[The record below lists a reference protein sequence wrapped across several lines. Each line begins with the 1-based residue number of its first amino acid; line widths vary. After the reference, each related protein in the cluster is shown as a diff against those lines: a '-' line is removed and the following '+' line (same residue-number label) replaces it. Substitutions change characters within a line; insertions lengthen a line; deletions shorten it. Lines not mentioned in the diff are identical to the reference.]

1 MAVEEFK
8 GMAISDKGRVFDLI
22 IPIIVLI
29 IFSILGM
36 LYAGGFFQGVDF
48 ATAVGENRCSA
59 CASACAWRWW

>member
-1 MAVEEFK
+1 
-8 GMAISDKGRVFDLI
+8 MAISDKGRVFDLI

-48 ATAVGENRCSA
+48 ATRCV
-59 CASACAWRWW
+59 

>member
-48 ATAVGENRCSA
+48 ATAVARTGVRPVHRR
-59 CASACAWRWW
+59 CAWRWW